1 MQELFEAVVQFF
13 NTYGLFGLFGYSIV
27 ETITPLAGAEI
38 FFVLLIAAG
47 EQWWAVSTVTTLGN
61 AAGAAIVYFLFGTK
75 DAWLARKILK
85 ESDIERARKILKVYG
100 SWAIFIFAMTPLP
113 FFVILFVAA
122 FVKMDFK
129 KMMTATVLSRGFRFF
144 LTNYLI
150 FLLSEVDNFLGI
162 DKFVWIGIFLTVIT
176 IPIMLIM
183 KTMEKRIVKKA
194 EGEKDG
200 VA

>member
-1 MQELFEAVVQFF
+1 MQEFFEMVVQFF
-13 NTYGLFGLFGYSIV
+13 NTYDLLGLFVYSIF
-27 ETITPLAGAEI
+27 ETITPLAGAEV

-47 EQWWAVSTVTTLGN
+47 EQWWAVSTVTTIGN
-61 AAGAAIVYFLFGTK
+61 AAGAAIVYLLFGTK

-129 KMMTATVLSRGFRFF
+129 KMMIATVLSRGFRFF
-144 LTNYLI
+144 LTNYMI
-150 FLLSEVDNFLGI
+150 FLLSGVEDFLGI
-162 DKFVWIGIFLTVIT
+162 NKFVWIGIFLTLIT
-176 IPIMLIM
+176 IPIMFTM
-183 KTMEKRIVKKA
+183 KLMEKRVLKKSEA
-194 EGEKDG
+194 LEEK
-200 VA
+200 